1 MKKLAKVFKRPTIV
15 FTALAAALLLIISS
29 FFSFRAQVDLYIAD
43 EMRSQI
49 DAVQE
54 NAALLIQNEMN
65 YLKRIT
71 ASLAQMVSSK
81 NIESDEDIVKTLQV
95 LANTSNTARMYF
107 VTLDG
112 ELYTSYVGYQGQ
124 SEKNTSI
131 DGINLAEVREPV
143 FSQAHYSEALDEV
156 IYGVIAP
163 TVMGG
168 KQGVLVSSY
177 NISDFS
183 TLLKNKFIDG
193 SAGIGIINS
202 KGEVILGKSN
212 EEFKYNIFDSLN
224 TIYFENSSAEA
235 MQNDLMNGKS
245 GFSIYDVNDIG
256 RYCSYAPI
264 GMNDWNIIVLVEEGV
279 LYNKLIN
286 LEQYGFELMVKLVI
300 IMTVLLIVIILSW
313 LGYQKKLRVI
323 LEKAVSLDGLTGIY
337 NRKAIEEII
346 EHSLKQSRKHTAVL
360 LVLDVDNFKQIND
373 QLGHQFGDFV
383 LRECAARFTSIFG
396 DKSIAG
402 RVGGDEFVVFMNE
415 CKDINEVKKRISSL
429 LDDFYVQTETGEKQK
444 ISLSVGIA
452 QEELNINTFTL
463 LYRHA
468 DEALYRAKQEG
479 KARYSD

>member
-15 FTALAAALLLIISS
+15 FTALAVALLLIISS

-65 YLKRIT
+65 YLKRLT
-71 ASLAQMVSSK
+71 ASLAQMASSK

-95 LANTSNTARMYF
+95 LAKTSNTARMYF

-112 ELYTSYVGYQGQ
+112 ELYTSYVVYQGQ